1 MACKFCQNTDDGNK
15 LFDIIN
21 KGANNLSLSIYG
33 DHLRLWRNYSYIG
46 CYEINYCPI
55 CGEKLNIE
63 LNANKE
69 EVRERNTTNIHSE
82 LKAIERQIEYFNSIE
97 YSSCLNHY
105 CGGSTPYPFSGLNEE
120 DFYHIKNSLIRMLN
134 DCHNKKSQE
143 LIDFLS
149 TNKK

>member
-1 MACKFCQNTDDGNK
+1 MGGIGNYTDPERESYCR
-15 LFDIIN
+15 DIRREQTP
-21 KGANNLSLSIYG
+21 KETSVT
-33 DHLRLWRNYSYIG
+33 
-46 CYEINYCPI
+46 
-55 CGEKLNIE
+55 
-63 LNANKE
+63 NKE

-82 LKAIERQIEYFNSIE
+82 LMAIERQIEYFNGIE

-105 CGGSTPYPFSGLNEE
+105 CGGSTPYPFSGLDEE